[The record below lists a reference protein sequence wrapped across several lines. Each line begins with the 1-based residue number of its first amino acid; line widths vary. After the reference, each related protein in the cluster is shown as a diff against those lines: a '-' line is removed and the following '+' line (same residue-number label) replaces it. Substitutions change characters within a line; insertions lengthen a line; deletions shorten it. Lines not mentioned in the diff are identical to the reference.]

1 MGEKKSLLAWLE
13 EKTIRKIIF
22 FVISMALLFGVYFI
36 AKAFLV

>member
-1 MGEKKSLLAWLE
+1 MDEKRSLLAWLE

-22 FVISMALLFGVYFI
+22 FVISMALLFVGYFV